1 MTACKFTLTIYEL
14 FTDEKMILKSATAE
28 QKQLLNALLAKSP
41 AADSTLNIHSLIP
54 FVGFK
59 PIVYNSL

>member
-1 MTACKFTLTIYEL
+1 
-14 FTDEKMILKSATAE
+14 MILKSATAE